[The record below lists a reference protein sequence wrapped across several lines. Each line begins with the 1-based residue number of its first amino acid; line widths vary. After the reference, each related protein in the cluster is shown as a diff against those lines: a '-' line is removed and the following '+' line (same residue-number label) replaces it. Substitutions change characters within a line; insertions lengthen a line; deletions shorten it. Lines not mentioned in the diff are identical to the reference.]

1 MTIHRKIETGAAV
14 APDGDLQQVRRFLAD
29 HGTDLARKAHT
40 LGGAAV
46 SARVFLL
53 IEAVREARRLTR
65 AQRRQLI
72 ALHRLLTLQ
81 DVGDPDRIET
91 ARFAEI
97 DPDSPFVIACCRLSD
112 RLAAL
117 LADIAT
123 DDAPDGCAC
132 GTLTLETAA

>member
-1 MTIHRKIETGAAV
+1 MTIQRKIETGAAAV
-14 APDGDLQQVRRFLAD
+14 PDADLQKVRGFLAD

-40 LGGAAV
+40 LGGAAA

-97 DPDSPFVIACCRLSD
+97 DPDSPFVIACC
-112 RLAAL
+112 L
-117 LADIAT
+117 LADRLSALLSGIAT
-123 DDAPDGCAC
+123 DDVPEGHAG
-132 GTLTLETAA
+132 GMLTLENAA

>member
-1 MTIHRKIETGAAV
+1 M
-14 APDGDLQQVRRFLAD
+14 
-29 HGTDLARKAHT
+29 
-40 LGGAAV
+40 
-46 SARVFLL
+46 
-53 IEAVREARRLTR
+53 REARRLTG

-97 DPDSPFVIACCRLSD
+97 EPDSPFVIECCLLAD

-117 LADIAT
+117 LTSIEIN
-123 DDAPDGCAC
+123 DAPDGRAGCK
-132 GTLTLETAA
+132 LTLGNAA